1 MAGYVKGT
9 TAQGELAKAREAMA
23 RASAAMQ
30 ADPDIVGAFRDAT
43 DAEELGREISQ
54 EFSEWRAW
62 FAAFLSTNRGMTQA
76 EIAQSLGISAVRAG
90 QLVRAGKKK
99 ENPVTDPG
107 TQPELAAVAV
117 GIITSDR
124 GVLIARRIDRRPE
137 WTFPGGELQAGE
149 SPADAIRRRV
159 SAETG
164 LPIKPVTVFG
174 RRVHPRTNRVMIYM
188 ACEVEGD
195 SLEPRVGDP
204 DDLDAV
210 EWAGLDAVRQRMPD
224 MYEPVRAHL
233 EAVLGQ
239 IEMF

>member
-1 MAGYVKGT
+1 MKGT
-9 TAQGELAKAREAMA
+9 TARGELAKVRESIA

-54 EFSEWRAW
+54 EFSQFRAW

-76 EIAQSLGISAVRAG
+76 EIAQTLGISAGRAG
-90 QLVRAGKKK
+90 QLVREGKKK
-99 ENPVTDPG
+99 EGNPVTDPG

-124 GVLIARRIDRRPE
+124 GVLIAHRIDRRPE
-137 WTFPGGELQAGE
+137 WTFPGGELEPGE

-210 EWAGLDAVRQRMPD
+210 EWAGLDAVRHSMPD